1 MEREVYEEIQ
11 KLAPF
16 VLRAHLVETGRQ
28 RLLQNRNKL
37 AFLLVTE
44 DLSENSRDEALKEF
58 PCPIYQALTSE
69 EVESLFNFHGT
80 KMVGFRRNALSGNV
94 QRCLKGCHIVAKP
107 LAEARIPDNPAV
119 VLFGCGAAGSAHAHE
134 WEAAGVRVVGLVE
147 ETQEKASA
155 CASALKEALG
165 HDVEG
170 SVEPE
175 ALLKSLNPV
184 FVDVSLPT
192 ELHYAG
198 CHLAL
203 RLGCH
208 VLCEKPF
215 LDGEKASHK
224 SLLKQRESLV
234 GLAARH
240 KRLLGTHGPEAVRGM
255 ASGRVFYQVATA

>member
-1 MEREVYEEIQ
+1 M
-11 KLAPF
+11 
-16 VLRAHLVETGRQ
+16 
-28 RLLQNRNKL
+28 
-37 AFLLVTE
+37 
-44 DLSENSRDEALKEF
+44 
-58 PCPIYQALTSE
+58 
-69 EVESLFNFHGT
+69 
-80 KMVGFRRNALSGNV
+80 
-94 QRCLKGCHIVAKP
+94 
-107 LAEARIPDNPAV
+107 
-119 VLFGCGAAGSAHAHE
+119 
-134 WEAAGVRVVGLVE
+134 
-147 ETQEKASA
+147 
-155 CASALKEALG
+155 
-165 HDVEG
+165 
-170 SVEPE
+170 EPE

-215 LDGEKASHK
+215 LDEEKASHK

-255 ASGRVFYQVATA
+255 ASGKVFYQVATA

>member
-107 LAEARIPDNPAV
+107 LA
-119 VLFGCGAAGSAHAHE
+119 
-134 WEAAGVRVVGLVE
+134 
-147 ETQEKASA
+147 
-155 CASALKEALG
+155 
-165 HDVEG
+165 
-170 SVEPE
+170 
-175 ALLKSLNPV
+175 
-184 FVDVSLPT
+184 
-192 ELHYAG
+192 
-198 CHLAL
+198 
-203 RLGCH
+203 
-208 VLCEKPF
+208 
-215 LDGEKASHK
+215 
-224 SLLKQRESLV
+224 
-234 GLAARH
+234 
-240 KRLLGTHGPEAVRGM
+240 
-255 ASGRVFYQVATA
+255 